1 MFLKKTKNKPYK
13 CQKDKKLALNSTN
26 FKKRWWRLYVYP
38 VSMRSISY
46 ISIDLAAQI
55 SKDKLL
61 RSYWNE
67 SDKRVNSFSLRK
79 SWKKKHFIFLPALYP
94 EVWKNSHFES
104 MIAGFKT
111 HFSLWWNTLKDAL
124 SGMTF
129 FYFPQYFPSNSYC
142 PY

>member
-1 MFLKKTKNKPYK
+1 M
-13 CQKDKKLALNSTN
+13 ALNSSN
-26 FKKRWWRLYVYP
+26 FKKRLWRLYVYP

-79 SWKKKHFIFLPALYP
+79 SWKKKHFIFLPAFYP
-94 EVWKNSHFES
+94 ITCLIKSSKNFEKNSHFES

-142 PY
+142 P